1 MAREIR
7 HQRMQNRYAM
17 LVVVLVVGAG
27 LDQWSKHWASENL
40 GTAEH
45 PLPVHVSAADSGKRL
60 GDVVQNHF
68 DLRDAEISAI
78 FPEAGPTSVSLL
90 ATGAPMDGTMPA
102 FPTINGQPRIRY
114 YWVFLDPS
122 LRKPPRR
129 LPQSH
134 RQAEDLADYG
144 SSTLAEYV
152 TGAIGFLSAD
162 QTANVLSGSVF
173 AVVHSPMREDRTV
186 REGEIYLLLRRPV
199 SVISGFFQFSYAENP
214 GAAWGILST
223 QSETFRRWFFMIIS
237 LLAVSVMSAMYYR
250 LKPHQNM
257 AALGFAT
264 ILSGALGNFIDRI
277 RFNHVIDFID
287 MYVGKNHWP
296 TYNIADVAIS
306 VGVGLL
312 LLEVLIKRD
321 QAFLTAHRPPRQGA
335 T

>member
-1 MAREIR
+1 MVWALP

-17 LVVVLVVGAG
+17 LVIVLVVSAG

-45 PLPVHVSAADSGKRL
+45 PLPLHIAAADAGKPL
-60 GDVVQNHF
+60 GEVVQRHF
-68 DLRDAEISAI
+68 DLDDGAMSAV
-78 FPEAGPTSVSLL
+78 FPNAGPTSVSLL
-90 ATGAPMDGTMPA
+90 ATGAPMDATMPA

-122 LRKPPRR
+122 LQTPPRR

-134 RQAEDLADYG
+134 RLAEDLADYG
-144 SSTLAEYV
+144 SSTLGEYLS
-152 TGAIGFLSAD
+152 GAIGFLSAEK
-162 QTANVLSGSVF
+162 AESVLADSVF
-173 AVVHSPMREDRTV
+173 AVVHSPMRKSRRVKD
-186 REGEIYLLLRRPV
+186 GEIYLLLRRPV
-199 SVISGFFQFSYAENP
+199 SIISGFFRLSYAENP

-223 QSETFRRWFFMIIS
+223 QSDSFRRWFFMIVS
-237 LLAVSVMSAMYYR
+237 LLAVSVMSAMYFR
-250 LKPHQNM
+250 LTPHQNM

-264 ILSGALGNFIDRI
+264 ILSGALGNFIDRM
-277 RFNHVIDFID
+277 RFNHVVDFID

-312 LLEVLIKRD
+312 LLEVIMKRD
-321 QAFLTAHRPPRQGA
+321 QAFLTAHRPPRQA
-335 T
+335 AP